1 MGKTKRHFKGAKRG
15 EDKRARAEKA
25 DDWKNTRGGDPSR
38 KSWSEMNMSNDKFEA
53 FYKAQGFINLD
64 GGEDKEWNSFLN
76 HLREPLPACFRI
88 NEGYAFSDT
97 LAKELHE
104 YAGTDITGDKGLVV
118 KGVEQMGWYPGG
130 FAYKLGTDRRNIRK
144 MDSLKGLHEWMVKNT
159 DNGNITRQEAVSMVP
174 PLALDVK
181 PHHRCLDM
189 CAAPGSK
196 TSQLLEICSK
206 SGEFLYAIAILLVS
220 YVTSSGAIDS
230 SGVLL

>member
-1 MGKTKRHFKGAKRG
+1 
-15 EDKRARAEKA
+15 
-25 DDWKNTRGGDPSR
+25 
-38 KSWSEMNMSNDKFEA
+38 
-53 FYKAQGFINLD
+53 
-64 GGEDKEWNSFLN
+64 
-76 HLREPLPACFRI
+76 
-88 NEGYAFSDT
+88 
-97 LAKELHE
+97 
-104 YAGTDITGDKGLVV
+104 
-118 KGVEQMGWYPGG
+118 
-130 FAYKLGTDRRNIRK
+130 